1 MEFPASLNRVRLL
14 GTRALAAD
22 RRIMALAAD
31 FAEGVCK
38 GGHGKMASVEAA

>member
-1 MEFPASLNRVRLL
+1 MELPASLDRVRLL

-22 RRIMALAAD
+22 RRIVALAAD

-38 GGHGKMASVEAA
+38 GGHGEMA